1 MGKDVGG
8 RISGRSCGV
17 GESATISASTSSG
30 PYISQFVIAMM
41 ISSSRVSVEVS
52 SIQRRGAA
60 LSAVVPHAPIA
71 CRSASVAST
80 RTSAVA
86 IAIIASNAS
95 RHFGPAALRPRRAD
109 SLVAFSAP
117 SGNAATGKLNFQLS
131 GDGVTVLPPCDPD
144 HQSATTNP

>member
-60 LSAVVPHAPIA
+60 LSAVVPNRMPV
-71 CRSASVAST
+71 CERSFDSHLGRRHRYNCVERVQAFRPGGASAEA
-80 RTSAVA
+80 R
-86 IAIIASNAS
+86 
-95 RHFGPAALRPRRAD
+95 
-109 SLVAFSAP
+109 
-117 SGNAATGKLNFQLS
+117 
-131 GDGVTVLPPCDPD
+131 
-144 HQSATTNP
+144 